1 METKKLYR
9 SKSDRRVA
17 GVCGGLGEYF
27 QVDPLLIRIM
37 FIIAA
42 LAGGPGLLLYIILA
56 LLMPEAPYEKS
67 KHVEI

>member
-56 LLMPEAPYEKS
+56 LLMPEALYEKS